1 MRNEQQ
7 ATTEVPKWFR
17 KWNNQQ
23 ATTEEAPKWFQRW
36 NEEREAKR
44 KSDSAP
50 SKSVLIK
57 IIVSKIAKD
66 ILSVVSSSLELYKII
81 DSDDY

>member
-1 MRNEQQ
+1 MRKELQ
-7 ATTEVPKWFR
+7 ATTEAPRWFR
-17 KWNNQQ
+17 KWKDQQ

-66 ILSVVSSSLELYKII
+66 ILSVVSSSFELYEIT
-81 DSDDY
+81 SSPF